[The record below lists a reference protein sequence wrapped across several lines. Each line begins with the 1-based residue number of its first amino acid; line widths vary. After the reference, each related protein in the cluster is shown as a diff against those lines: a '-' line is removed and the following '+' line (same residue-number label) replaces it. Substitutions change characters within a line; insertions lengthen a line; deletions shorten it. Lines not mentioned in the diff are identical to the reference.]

1 MDFFKAILPIFI
13 GILLVGCGPNYIFE
27 EEKALASGAW
37 TYADTLTFDFNIVDT
52 TKVYNLYLEVDH
64 STGYRF
70 QNLYVKIKTKF
81 PKGNQI
87 EQTVSLELAN
97 KFGLWLGDCGSE
109 NCEIIIPI
117 QEQVYFQESGEYR
130 IILEQFMRENPLKKL
145 NSFGVKIEE
154 TDLKKE

>member
-1 MDFFKAILPIFI
+1 MNFFKAITPIFI
-13 GILLVGCGPNYIFE
+13 GILLIGCGPNYIFE
-27 EEKALASGAW
+27 EEKTIPDGAW
-37 TYADTLTFDFNIVDT
+37 AYSDTLTFDFNIVDT

-64 STGYRF
+64 STDYRF

-109 NCEIIIPI
+109 NCEITIPI

-130 IILEQFMRENPLKKL
+130 IILEQFMRENPLKEL
-145 NSFGVKIEE
+145 NGFGVKIEE
-154 TDLKKE
+154 TNLKKE